1 MWIIYNLSQKRRNVC
16 RWLQSIRGIGQKEGT
31 KMFTAL
37 DAWRKP
43 ARTAIEPQRQNLTLQ
58 QSIGLIKLSCCKR
71 KLSRNNHQLQVWSCD
86 SAHTCLHITSV
97 CFRDEPL
104 TSCSESHGL
113 RNEPFTQKQVRT
125 VNTTKSWL
133 IRTSKTSD
141 PVQHQHSSVFE
152 IYLQSKRCRAE
163 EVQCTCRS
171 SAVLCSERK
180 TTRHISSIY

>member
-37 DAWRKP
+37 DAWWKP

-133 IRTSKTSD
+133 IRTSKHQILSNISTALFLKFTSRVND
-141 PVQHQHSSVFE
+141 AVLKRSSVRAD
-152 IYLQSKRCRAE
+152 LQPSCALK
-163 EVQCTCRS
+163 
-171 SAVLCSERK
+171 ERQHV
-180 TTRHISSIY
+180 T